1 MIVNYDVNCFYRE
14 LQVIFPNGYENYR
27 YDELN

>member
-1 MIVNYDVNCFYRE
+1 MIVNYDVNYFARE

>member
-1 MIVNYDVNCFYRE
+1 MIVNYDVNYFYRE
-14 LQVIFPNGYENYR
+14 LQVIFPNGYENYI

>member
-1 MIVNYDVNCFYRE
+1 MIVNYDVNYFYRE

-27 YDELN
+27 YDKLN

>member
-14 LQVIFPNGYENYR
+14 LHVIFPDGYENYR